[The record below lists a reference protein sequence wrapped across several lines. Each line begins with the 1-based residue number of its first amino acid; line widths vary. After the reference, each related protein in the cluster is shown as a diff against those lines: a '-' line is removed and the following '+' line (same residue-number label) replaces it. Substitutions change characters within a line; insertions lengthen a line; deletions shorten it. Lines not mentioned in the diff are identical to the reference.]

1 MKLSSVILLITFMLL
16 LVAMVVSNILLKKE
30 YDQLDKSNI
39 YWNYKMLLEQPFS
52 HLKIEGGNLTS
63 IAFEQ
68 NEKASIRI
76 SKNWGEIESS
86 RIKAHVYHD
95 TLFVKFPL
103 VAKDAYEKE
112 HLRRNTMVR
121 IFSPYL
127 WSVNGVN
134 TNFSLYKLKQKSIS
148 VTLSGKSNVVVET
161 YLRDLD
167 TLTINQQDSS
177 RVVFKMSP
185 DLENKPVEKQHM
197 ISKAPLNVHKKFLNS
212 NDNQTGA
219 GPEAQ
224 PVSWETLHMKYVNA
238 NVQGV
243 SILDL
248 GHAQIQALHLKIA
261 DTSAIILTG
270 GGLKKLK

>member
-1 MKLSSVILLITFMLL
+1 MKLSSVILLTTFSLL
-16 LVAMVVSNILLKKE
+16 LVAMVVSNILLKKQ
-30 YDQLDKSNI
+30 YDQLDKSNL
-39 YWNYKMLLEQPFS
+39 YWNYKKLLEQPFS
-52 HLKIEGGNLTS
+52 HLKIEGGNLTQ

-68 NEKASIRI
+68 NQHASVRI
-76 SKNWGEIESS
+76 SKNWRETESNLV
-86 RIKAHVYHD
+86 KAHVYND

-112 HLRRNTMVR
+112 FLRWNTMVR

-127 WSVNGVN
+127 WSVEGVN
-134 TNFSLYKLKQKSIS
+134 TNVALYKLKQKSIS

-161 YLRDLD
+161 YLHDLD
-167 TLTINQQDSS
+167 TLTINQHDSS

-185 DLENKPVEKQHM
+185 DLENKPVEGQRM
-197 ISKAPLNVHKKFLNS
+197 ILEAPLNVHKEPLNL
-212 NDNQTGA
+212 NKDQTGP
-219 GPEAQ
+219 GQEAQ
-224 PVSWETLHMKYVNA
+224 PVSWETLHMRYVDA
-238 NVQGV
+238 NVHGV

-248 GHAQIQALHLKIA
+248 GHAQIHTLHLNIS

>member
-1 MKLSSVILLITFMLL
+1 MKLSSVILLTTFTLL

-30 YDQLDKSNI
+30 YDQVDKSNL
-39 YWNYKMLLEQPFS
+39 YWNYDKLLEQPFS
-52 HLKIEGGNLTS
+52 HLKIEGGNLTN

-68 NEKASIRI
+68 NEKASIRT
-76 SKNWGEIESS
+76 SKNWREAVSTLV
-86 RIKAHVYHD
+86 KAHVYND

-103 VAKDAYEKE
+103 VAKDVYERE
-112 HLRRNTMVR
+112 FLRRSTLIR

-127 WSVNGVN
+127 WSVEGFN
-134 TNFSLYKLKQKSIS
+134 TNIALYKLKQKNIS
-148 VTLSGKSNVVVET
+148 VTLSGKSNVIVET
-161 YLRDLD
+161 YLHNLD
-167 TLTINQQDSS
+167 TLYINQRDSS
-177 RVVFKMSP
+177 KVVFNMSP
-185 DLENKPVEKQHM
+185 DLESKPVAGQRM
-197 ISKAPLNVHKKFLNS
+197 IVEAPLNVHKDPFNS
-212 NDNQTGA
+212 NNDQTGP
-219 GPEAQ
+219 GREIQ

-248 GHAQIQALHLKIA
+248 GHAQIKTLNLNIS